1 MKKKILALIVLF
13 AVILGVA
20 SCGEKKVKV
29 IPAKEVI
36 NIDYQWR
43 DFSYSIP
50 EEWEE
55 TIVDGNVKN

>member
-29 IPAKEVI
+29 IPATNFIKNKFEM
-36 NIDYQWR
+36 
-43 DFSYSIP
+43 DFSHC
-50 EEWEE
+50 
-55 TIVDGNVKN
+55 TLKKFDDKKL